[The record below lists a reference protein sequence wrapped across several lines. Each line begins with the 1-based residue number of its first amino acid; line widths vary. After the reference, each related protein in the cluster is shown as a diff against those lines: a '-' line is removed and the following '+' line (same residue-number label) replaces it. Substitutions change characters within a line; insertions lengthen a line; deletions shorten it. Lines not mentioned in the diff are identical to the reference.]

1 MDKITSKSI
10 NTDLILK
17 TGSDYINMNL
27 LLFKNSFWKDT
38 LMAFQNIQDKM
49 KMHSW
54 EDFISQPLW
63 FNKKIL
69 IGNKSI
75 GSRRK

>member
-1 MDKITSKSI
+1 MIKNAKWTQLLSTSI

-17 TGSDYINMNL
+17 TGSDYIHMNL
-27 LLFKNSFWKDT
+27 HLFQNSIWKDT

-54 EDFISQPLW
+54 EDFLV
-63 FNKKIL
+63 
-69 IGNKSI
+69 
-75 GSRRK
+75 